1 MRNLGKAVV
10 KARFVILAVAIAL
23 LIPSYWGYTHTRIN
37 YDMLTYLPKTL
48 DTMRGQDI
56 LEDEFGTGAISMV
69 IVDGKSEKTVAELKK
84 KIEKV
89 PHVNNV
95 IWYDSFADL
104 SVPMEMLP
112 DKVREAFNKGD
123 ATLMAVTFDT
133 TTSDDGTLEG
143 IRKIR
148 SILDRQC
155 YVQGV
160 SAVLE
165 DTKEMAEK
173 EEPVYVGLAVLL
185 ATIVTALSMD
195 TFLAPILFLLSI
207 GMAIIYNLGSNLLMG
222 QISYVTTIA
231 GFAAL
236 CFMTFSFGLDVGIVM
251 MKGVALGV
259 VSCVTIL
266 PSLILLFEKAIEKT
280 RHKPLM
286 PSLKKLPAFVQKHYK
301 GILIAF
307 AVMWIPAAYGQS
319 HTAVYYNLDKTLPK
333 SLPSVQAND
342 KLKDDFDMS
351 ATMMVLADENLP
363 TKTTAEMCDS
373 LKDVRGVKS
382 VIGLDAFLG
391 GGLPRE
397 VLPDDIYNKLNSK
410 NWKLIL
416 LTSQYATGSDEV
428 NSQINTLN
436 SVLDKYDR
444 KALLIGD
451 APCTKDLV
459 NIANHDF
466 NVVNWASILII
477 FFIIAF
483 VFKSASLPFLL
494 VVLIEGAIFINM
506 AVPYYTGEALPFIA
520 SIVIGTIQLGSTV
533 DYAIL
538 ITSRY
543 QTERFSGKTK
553 NDAIYIAHSTS
564 IQSILCSGFTFFA
577 ATFGVGLYSN
587 ISLIS
592 SMCTLLARGAL
603 ISTFLV
609 ITVLPAILM
618 LFDPLIVRTS
628 RGFIPSKKTRR
639 QIRAEKRQSQNPV
652 SEQ

>member
-1 MRNLGKAVV
+1 M
-10 KARFVILAVAIAL
+10 
-23 LIPSYWGYTHTRIN
+23 
-37 YDMLTYLPKTL
+37 
-48 DTMRGQDI
+48 
-56 LEDEFGTGAISMV
+56 
-69 IVDGKSEKTVAELKK
+69 
-84 KIEKV
+84 
-89 PHVNNV
+89 
-95 IWYDSFADL
+95 
-104 SVPMEMLP
+104 
-112 DKVREAFNKGD
+112 
-123 ATLMAVTFDT
+123 
-133 TTSDDGTLEG
+133 
-143 IRKIR
+143 
-148 SILDRQC
+148 
-155 YVQGV
+155 
-160 SAVLE
+160 
-165 DTKEMAEK
+165 
-173 EEPVYVGLAVLL
+173 
-185 ATIVTALSMD
+185 
-195 TFLAPILFLLSI
+195 
-207 GMAIIYNLGSNLLMG
+207 
-222 QISYVTTIA
+222 
-231 GFAAL
+231 
-236 CFMTFSFGLDVGIVM
+236 
-251 MKGVALGV
+251 
-259 VSCVTIL
+259 
-266 PSLILLFEKAIEKT
+266 
-280 RHKPLM
+280 
-286 PSLKKLPAFVQKHYK
+286 
-301 GILIAF
+301 
-307 AVMWIPAAYGQS
+307 
-319 HTAVYYNLDKTLPK
+319 
-333 SLPSVQAND
+333 
-342 KLKDDFDMS
+342 
-351 ATMMVLADENLP
+351 
-363 TKTTAEMCDS
+363 
-373 LKDVRGVKS
+373 
-382 VIGLDAFLG
+382 
-391 GGLPRE
+391 
-397 VLPDDIYNKLNSK
+397 
-410 NWKLIL
+410 
-416 LTSQYATGSDEV
+416 